1 MRSNLA
7 KPIIKTENDMNPTTD
22 ILRGELERL
31 FELDDMKRLSAE
43 LLGLD
48 PEEVGGTAGK
58 GAFSRALIER
68 CTREDSLEALA
79 DALLLTSKGVDD
91 RVRKVFEGVSEELA
105 PNTSVAGLRIIKKLG
120 EGGLGVVYLA
130 ERKLENAT
138 AQVALKVIRREYA
151 RDRAAVNRYL
161 TVTRVLARVKHKALA
176 QIHGAGQLP
185 DGRPWV
191 ATQFVDGQALGARIG
206 RVGPMH
212 FNEAKPVLR
221 NVLEALEALHAKGLV
236 HGDVKAEN
244 VYVVRGAG
252 EKAEASGVLVDGGTD
267 RLLARGSATV
277 DRTGILPVFGT
288 AKSIAPEQ
296 ARGGRLD
303 ARSDV
308 YAVGTLLYETLTG
321 KPPFTGTS
329 AIDIVLQHIGSEP
342 VEPSKVAPRGW
353 VAKEL
358 DVIILKALAK
368 EPAARYQSA
377 SELREAIEAVGR
389 SSVRPPASETALDEK
404 AFTAAAEA
412 LKANPASEEN
422 AIALERVVDPANAWE
437 RAITVFNEAAA
448 AVSDTEAKKALYF
461 RIARIQEHELK
472 SNANAEEAYKQIL
485 AVDAN
490 DEIASIGIEELRRGS
505 GNTEGLIEWLLE
517 KVEKTD
523 LPADRA
529 TILHEI
535 AGLYDEL
542 GVSDSSFVAWVQ
554 AFTENPSDERTK
566 REIERLA
573 GTNTE
578 RWNEAL
584 TTISEAAQHT
594 TERIARTNLY
604 VQMGSW
610 YGEKLLRPDFALSC
624 FQQALTIDPSNDE
637 ALDGTIALYKKA
649 QAWPDLVT
657 ILLRRADTTSHPVKA
672 RDSRAEAA
680 EIIANRLNDPNRA
693 TDIFN
698 QVLADDPVH
707 AGATEALEEIYTR
720 ASKWQELVKVLDAKS
735 HNQRGADKVET
746 LAHIAEI
753 YEDRLQNTDQAA
765 VNYEAALHI
774 DAHCLPALKGLELIY
789 AKTGKFP
796 ELLTNLRTQIELAAT
811 PRQKI
816 ALLERIGGIQEEEF
830 VDHAKAAD
838 TFEEIVAIDPG
849 HNTANT
855 ALARLYRQLHR
866 FDELAGTLDR
876 HAKGTEDSARKLEL
890 LLSAVKVLSVDVG
903 APDRALT
910 MCERVLAIDPK
921 HNEALE
927 TMAHLKAQTG
937 DAMAALT
944 AVEKLAESQTDI
956 TKKAELYVRA
966 GKILEEK
973 GDNDRAI
980 EKYKQALDVD
990 KSSLSAAAALRS
1002 IFGNRGDAH
1011 GAAELLAR
1019 EVEMTQ
1025 GAGAKS
1031 KLLAELG
1038 ALYRERLHDRT
1049 KAKEAFTK
1057 ALEQDPTSTPA
1068 GRGLGEMAF
1077 EDENWTGAVRYL
1089 EPLLARSAEMQP
1101 QIARDVALKC
1111 GDALRTLGDGDKAQ
1125 RAYLNARA
1133 VAPNDRE
1140 VLERVAAVT
1149 FESGDSDEA
1158 VELFRGILKQFNK
1171 ELVGSDRGRIL
1182 YHIGEAARR
1191 ANDMPTAILNLK
1203 EAAEHMP
1210 GDALPLD
1217 SLAKVYESQGKWEEV
1232 ARALTRRMEN
1242 AADEER
1248 FQLLV
1253 RLGDINA
1260 EKIKNKQNAIKSYVS
1275 ALEIRA
1281 DDRNLLTKLM
1291 GVYSEN
1297 KDWGRLVEVILRIA
1311 ELVNDP
1317 AQLAKYYMTAAAISQ
1332 VELRRADEAADYYEH
1347 ALEHDKTLSKA
1358 FDGLVACLN
1367 EREDWARL
1375 EEAYRAQLRRI
1386 EASATAE
1393 QKADLWDSLAELLH
1407 HRVNSIAGAV
1417 DAYEEAQKLD
1427 PENRRRAELLAEIY
1441 ATDPKRYSTQ
1451 AVKVHAQLL
1460 DKSPYRAE
1468 SYQALR
1474 RLYTEMKKPDESW
1487 CVCQALH
1494 CLKMA
1499 EPDEETFFKKH
1510 RQRQPAAAKDRI
1522 TDDAWQKLV
1531 VHHEQDALLTAI
1543 FSTIVPAVVGT
1554 RSQPLASFN
1563 VATNQ
1568 KRDAATDQA
1577 AMAQMLHYAS
1587 GVTDVTLPDVYY
1599 RESDA
1604 GGLSF
1609 LFADKPSIGLG
1620 KAALA
1625 GGPAQALAFIAG
1637 RHLSFF
1643 RGGHYLRHIVPTGSG
1658 LRAWLLASIKTANPQ
1673 FPIPGDMAPQ
1683 VEEHLAAFKKHLS
1696 PQQVESLKS
1705 HVHKLLAAAPELNLK
1720 RWVAAVDMTADRV
1733 GFLLANDLEI
1743 ASAVVKASPED
1754 AAAIS
1759 QKDRLK
1765 ELHLY
1770 SVSESYLELRQK
1782 LGIQIG
1788 E

>member
-1 MRSNLA
+1 
-7 KPIIKTENDMNPTTD
+7 MNPTTD

-31 FELDDMKRLSAE
+31 FELEDMKRLSCD

-58 GAFSRALIER
+58 GAFSRALVER
-68 CTREDSLEALA
+68 CVREDSLEALA
-79 DALLLTSKGVDD
+79 DALLFTSKGVDD
-91 RVRKVFEGVSEELA
+91 RVRKVFEGVSEDIA
-105 PNTSVAGLRIIKKLG
+105 PGTVIEGMRVIKKLG

-130 ERKLENAT
+130 ERKTENAAT
-138 AQVALKVIRREYA
+138 QIALKVIRREFA

-161 TVTRVLARVKHKALA
+161 TVSRVLARVKCKALA
-176 QIHGAGQLP
+176 QIHGVGQLP

-191 ATQFVDGQALGARIG
+191 ATQYLEGQALGTRLA

-221 NVLEALEALHAKGLV
+221 SVLEGLEALHAKGLV

-244 VYVVRGAG
+244 VFVVRGAG
-252 EKAEASGVLVDGGTD
+252 EKAEATAVLVDGGTD
-267 RLLARGSATV
+267 RLLARGSTSV
-277 DRTGILPVFGT
+277 DRTGIMPLFGT

-296 ARGGRLD
+296 ARGGQLD

-308 YAVGTLLYETLTG
+308 YAVGTLMYETLVG
-321 KPPFTGTS
+321 KPPFVGAS
-329 AIDIVLQHIGSEP
+329 AIDIVLQHIGTEP
-342 VEPSKVAPRGW
+342 QEPSKVAPRGW
-353 VAKEL
+353 VQKEL
-358 DVIILKALAK
+358 DTVVLRALAK
-368 EPAARYQSA
+368 DPAARYQTA
-377 SELREAIEAVGR
+377 SELREAIESVGR
-389 SSVRPPASETALDEK
+389 SSVRPPSAADSALDEK
-404 AFTAAAEA
+404 AFAKAADA
-412 LKANPASEEN
+412 LRADPTNEEN
-422 AIALERVVDPANAWE
+422 AIALEQIVDPSNSWDQAVTALS
-437 RAITVFNEAAA
+437 EAAA
-448 AVSDTEAKKALYF
+448 AVSDAEAKKALYF

-472 SNANAEEAYKQIL
+472 SATAAEEAYKQIL

-490 DEIASIGIEELRRGS
+490 DEIAQIGIEELRRAS
-505 GNTEGLIEWLLE
+505 GNNEGLVEWLLE

-529 TILHEI
+529 EILAEI
-535 AGLYDEL
+535 ATIYDEMQQP
-542 GVSDSSFVAWVQ
+542 DSAFIAWVQ
-554 AFTENPSDERTK
+554 AFTENPSDERTI

-573 GTNTE
+573 GTNGE

-610 YGEKLLRPDFALSC
+610 YGDKVLRPDFALSC

-637 ALDGTIALYKKA
+637 ALNGTVALYRKA
-649 QAWPDLVT
+649 QAWPDLVN
-657 ILLRRADTTSHPVKA
+657 ILLRRADTSSHPGKA

-680 EIIANRLNDPNRA
+680 EIIATRLNDQSRA
-693 TDIFN
+693 IEIFN
-698 QVLADDPVH
+698 QVLQDDPVH
-707 AGATEALEEIYTR
+707 GRATSSLEDIYSR
-720 ASKWQELVKVLDAKS
+720 ANKWPELVKLLDGKS
-735 HNQRGADKVET
+735 HNQRGQDKVET
-746 LAHIAEI
+746 LAHMAEI
-753 YEDRLQNTDQAA
+753 YEDRLTDTDQAA
-765 VNYEAALHI
+765 VHYEAALAI
-774 DAHCLPALKGLELIY
+774 DARHLPSLKGIELIY

-796 ELLTNLRTQIELAAT
+796 ELLTNLRVQIELAAT

-830 VDHAKAAD
+830 VDHAKASE
-838 TFEEIVAIDPG
+838 TFEEIVAIDPA
-849 HNTANT
+849 HEAANT

-866 FDELAGTLDR
+866 FDELALTLDR
-876 HAKGTEDSARKLEL
+876 HSKGTADHARKLEL
-890 LLSAVKVLSVDVG
+890 LLTAVKVLTADVG
-903 APDRALT
+903 APDRALI

-937 DAMAALT
+937 DTMAALA
-944 AVEKLAESQTDI
+944 AVEKLAEGQTDI
-956 TKKAELYVRA
+956 GKKAEQYVRA

-980 EKYKQALDVD
+980 EKYKQALDID
-990 KSSLSAAAALRS
+990 KNSISAATALRS

-1019 EVEMTQ
+1019 QVDMTE

-1038 ALYRERLHDRT
+1038 TLYRERLHENG

-1057 ALEQDPTSTPA
+1057 ALELDPTSTPA

-1089 EPLLARSAEMQP
+1089 EPLLARTAEMLP
-1101 QIARDVALKC
+1101 QQARDVALQC
-1111 GDALRTLGDGDKAQ
+1111 GDALRTIGQADKAQ
-1125 RAYLNARA
+1125 RAYINARA
-1133 VAPNDRE
+1133 FAPNDRE
-1140 VLERVAAVT
+1140 VLERVAEVT
-1149 FESGDSDEA
+1149 FEGGAADEA
-1158 VELFRGILKQFNK
+1158 VELYRAILKQFNK

-1182 YHIGEAARR
+1182 YHIGEASRR

-1217 SLAKVYESQGKWEEV
+1217 ALAKAYETQGKWEDV
-1232 ARALTRRMEN
+1232 VRTLARRMES

-1253 RLGDINA
+1253 RTGDIQT
-1260 EKIKNKQNAIKSYVS
+1260 EKLKSKQNAVKSYVA

-1311 ELVNDP
+1311 ELVSDP
-1317 AQLAKYYMTAAAISQ
+1317 AQLGKYFMTAAAISH
-1332 VELRRADEAADYYEH
+1332 VELRRADEAADYYAQ
-1347 ALEHDKTLSKA
+1347 ALEHDKSLTKA
-1358 FDGLVACLN
+1358 FDGLIACLS
-1367 EREDWARL
+1367 EREDWTRL
-1375 EEAYRAQLRRI
+1375 EDAYRSQLRRI
-1386 EASATAE
+1386 DPTATAE
-1393 QKADLWDSLAELLH
+1393 QKADLWDSLAEILH
-1407 HRVNSIAGAV
+1407 HRVSSIPGAV
-1417 DAYEEAQKLD
+1417 EAYEEAQKLD
-1427 PENRRRAELLAEIY
+1427 PSNRRRAELLAEIY
-1441 ATDPKRYSTQ
+1441 ATDPKRYYQS
-1451 AVKVHAQLL
+1451 AVKVHAELL

-1474 RLYTEMKKPDESW
+1474 RLYTDMKKPDESW

-1499 EPDEETFFKKH
+1499 EPDEESFFKKH
-1510 RQRQPAAAKDRI
+1510 RQRQPASAANRFNEEI
-1522 TDDAWQKLV
+1522 WQKLV
-1531 VHHEQDALLTAI
+1531 AHHEQDALLTAI
-1543 FSTIVPAVVGT
+1543 FTTIVPAVVGT
-1554 RSQPLASFN
+1554 RSQPLTSFG
-1563 VATNQ
+1563 VQPNQ
-1568 KRDAATDQA
+1568 KRDAASDPA
-1577 AMAQMLHYAS
+1577 AMAQMLNYAA
-1587 GVTDVTLPDVYY
+1587 GVTDLALPDVFY
-1599 RESDA
+1599 REGDA

-1609 LFADKPSIGLG
+1609 MFAEKPSIGLG

-1637 RHLSFF
+1637 RHLSYF
-1643 RGGHYLRHIVPTGSG
+1643 RGGHYLRHLVPTGSG

-1673 FPIPGDMAPQ
+1673 FPIPADMAAN
-1683 VEEHLAAFKKHLS
+1683 VEEHLAAFKKHMS
-1696 PQQVESLKS
+1696 PQQIEGLKS

-1733 GFLLANDLEI
+1733 GFILSNDLEI

-1765 ELHLY
+1765 ELQVF
-1770 SVSESYLELRQK
+1770 SVSEAYLELRHR
-1782 LGIQIG
+1782 LGINIG